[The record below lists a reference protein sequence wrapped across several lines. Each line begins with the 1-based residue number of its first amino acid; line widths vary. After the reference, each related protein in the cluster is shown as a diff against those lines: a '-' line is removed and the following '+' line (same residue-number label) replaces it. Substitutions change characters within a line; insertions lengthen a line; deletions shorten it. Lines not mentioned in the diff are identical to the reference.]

1 VVQQQEYLIRSAA
14 YPKPTVGQANIE
26 IIKLFFERWKGCF
39 DVSKVSV
46 ITTQNSVLPADYNN
60 CLHTTT
66 QKIIVRYISYDLKNK
81 NMKLCRVTGLQ
92 LLGIIIAN
100 GFPPYDP
107 KKDGEISEFNFFE
120 RYSSDPCC

>member
-1 VVQQQEYLIRSAA
+1 MEKQEYLIRSAA

-46 ITTQNSVLPADYNN
+46 ITTRICAPPTADYHY

-66 QKIIVRYISYDLKNK
+66 QRIIVRYISYDLKNK

-120 RYSSDPCC
+120 RYSSYPCY

>member
-1 VVQQQEYLIRSAA
+1 MSLR
-14 YPKPTVGQANIE
+14 
-26 IIKLFFERWKGCF
+26 L
-39 DVSKVSV
+39 VSSPLEFVLRLL
-46 ITTQNSVLPADYNN
+46 ITTTVSTPR
-60 CLHTTT
+60 TT

-107 KKDGEISEFNFFE
+107 KKDDEISEFNFFE
-120 RYSSDPCC
+120 RYSSLQRGQNAL